1 MTPSD
6 VRAIIREEMQGL
18 AHTSSTST
26 RQPSRSRSPVSSESE
41 VVQKSSDEE
50 ESQQSS
56 SEYEGGLC
64 LPNSS
69 VDSLIKAVR
78 STMGC
83 PDEKGKKSGQDI
95 MFAGLGQ
102 RKRRSFPTIPTI
114 KELVKKE
121 WEKQHTRGFL
131 PSSAKRRYP
140 FSDEELSSWQKIPK
154 VDAAVASTSKQS
166 VLPVEDS
173 GTLTDPLDRKAE
185 ALLKRSWEANTGA
198 FRPAIAS
205 TCTAR
210 SLLVWTEQLEEQI
223 RGGASRN
230 TILSKIPLMKDAV
243 AFLADASVDSLR
255 LTARSAGLVN
265 TARRALWLKNWKGDA
280 QAKAKLCAIPCQ
292 GELSGDAPSPGINL
306 LSKGSAGRQRIQNKK
321 VLCFPDPI
329 TKNATS
335 TVNYEVGGRLKYFSS
350 KWKLITS
357 SPWILDIIGN
367 GLKLEF
373 DRIPW
378 DSFIVTSP
386 RGQQQQEALESEIL
400 SLLSKKVL
408 IEVPRDQEGRGFY
421 SPLFLINKPDGS
433 FRTIINLKKLNS
445 FLRNHTFKMESI
457 SSTIKLLFPRCV
469 MAGIDLKDAYYHL
482 PIHAEHQQYLR
493 VAVILEGQVRH
504 FQYVAMPFGLS
515 MAPRIFT
522 KVMLEVM
529 AHLRQRDTLIIPY
542 LDDFLVVGNS
552 VAQCKLRLSNT
563 ISSLQ
568 ELGWIINFEKS
579 RLNPDTTQMFLGI
592 QLDSVSQKS
601 FLPHSKKRTIQS
613 KVSEAI
619 KNPYMTLRKA
629 MSLLGSLSSCIP
641 AVPWAQFHTR
651 QLQFEVLS
659 AQGRV
664 GHLESKLTLS
674 RDVIESLSWWLDM
687 GHLSGGVPWIIDPS
701 RIITTDAS
709 PTGWGA
715 HMEDDIVQDTWNQSE
730 SSCSSNWKELTAVGK
745 ALNYFLPQIQGADVR
760 VFSDN
765 STTVAYVNRQ
775 GGTRSGSLMTIAG
788 EIFQFAEA
796 HLASLTA
803 LHIRGIEN
811 TKADY
816 LSRNRLRQGEWS
828 LNRAVFRLI
837 TKAWGVPQIDLFATR
852 GNRQVERFAS
862 LNSMD
867 HPDMLDSLHHPWNFK
882 LAYAFPP
889 MSLIPLVIRKIRRE
903 QARIILIAP
912 FWPKRP
918 WFSCLQSMCLSDP
931 WILPLD
937 KELLFQGPFFHPQ
950 VKGLHLTAWNLSGNY

>member
-18 AHTSSTST
+18 AQTSTTST
-26 RQPSRSRSPVSSESE
+26 RQPSRSKSPGSSQSE
-41 VVQKSSDEE
+41 DVCISSDEA
-50 ESQQSS
+50 ESQPSS
-56 SEYEGGLC
+56 SEAEGGLC

-69 VDSLIKAVR
+69 VDNLIKSVR

-83 PDEKGKKSGQDI
+83 SEEKGSKTAQDI

-102 RKRRSFPTIPTI
+102 KKRRSFPVIKTI
-114 KELVKKE
+114 KEIVKKE
-121 WEKQHTRGFL
+121 WDKQNRGFL
-131 PSSAKRRYP
+131 PSSSKRRYP
-140 FSDEELSSWQKIPK
+140 FSDEELNTWSKVPK
-154 VDAAVASTSKQS
+154 VDAAVASTTKQS

-173 GTLTDPLDRKAE
+173 GVLTDPLDRKAE

-198 FRPAIAS
+198 FRPAISS

-210 SLLVWTEQLEEQI
+210 SLLVWMEQLEEQI
-223 RGGASRN
+223 RGRTSRES
-230 TILSKIPLMKDAV
+230 ILPKFPLIKEAV

-255 LTARSAGLVN
+255 LAARSAGLVN

-292 GELSGDAPSPGINL
+292 GEPSKDVPLPGTSRSN
-306 LSKGSAGRQRIQNKK
+306 KGSDGSRRTRSKK
-321 VLCFPDPI
+321 VPFLAGPI
-329 TKNATS
+329 TRNANTA
-335 TVNYEVGGRLKYFSS
+335 NQEVGGRLKFFFPR
-350 KWKLITS
+350 WEQITS
-357 SPWILDIIGN
+357 SQWILDIVQY

-386 RGQQQQEALESEIL
+386 KGQDQQRALESEIR

-408 IEVPRDQEGRGFY
+408 IEVPQDQEGRGFY

-433 FRTIINLKKLNS
+433 FRTIINLKRLNA

-482 PIHAEHQQYLR
+482 PIHPEHQKYLR

-522 KVMLEVM
+522 KVILEVM
-529 AHLRQRDTLIIPY
+529 AHLRQQDTLIIPY

-552 VAQCKLRLSNT
+552 MLQCKTRLSNT

-579 RLNPDTTQMFLGI
+579 RLNPETVQTFLGI
-592 QLDSVSQKS
+592 QLDSVSQRC
-601 FLPHSKKRTIQS
+601 FLPQAKKLTIQS
-613 KVSEAI
+613 RVSDAI
-619 KNPYMTLRKA
+619 RNPYMTLRKS

-651 QLQFEVLS
+651 QLQYEVLS
-659 AQGRV
+659 AQGKN
-664 GHLESKLTLS
+664 GHLESKITLS
-674 RDVIESLSWWLDM
+674 KDVLESLSWWLDM
-687 GHLSGGVPWIIDPS
+687 DHLSEGVPWIIDPS
-701 RIITTDAS
+701 KIITTDAS
-709 PTGWGA
+709 PIGWGA
-715 HMEDDIVQDTWNQSE
+715 HMKNSLAQDTWDQAE
-730 SSCSSNWKELTAVGK
+730 LSCSSNWKELKAVEC
-745 ALNYFLPQIQGADVR
+745 ALNHFLPQIQGADVR
-760 VFSDN
+760 IYSDN

-775 GGTRSGSLMTIAG
+775 GGTRSGSLMTIAAD
-788 EIFQFAEA
+788 IFQLAET
-796 HLASLTA
+796 HLTSLTA
-803 LHIRGIEN
+803 LHIRGVEN
-811 TKADY
+811 IRADY
-816 LSRNRLRQGEWS
+816 LSRNELCQGEWT
-828 LNRAVFRLI
+828 LNRSIFSVI
-837 TKAWGVPQIDLFATR
+837 TESWGIPQIDLFATR
-852 GNRQVERFAS
+852 DNRQVKRFAS
-862 LNSMD
+862 LNVMD
-867 HPDMLDSLHHPWNFK
+867 HPDMLDSLHHPWRFQ

-903 QARIILIAP
+903 QARVILIAP

-918 WFSCLQSMCLSDP
+918 WFSCLQTMCLCDP
-931 WILPLD
+931 WILPSD
-937 KELLFQGPFFHPQ
+937 KELLSQGPFFHPQ
-950 VKGLHLTAWNLSGNY
+950 VKGLHLTAWNLRGNY

>member
-1 MTPSD
+1 
-6 VRAIIREEMQGL
+6 
-18 AHTSSTST
+18 
-26 RQPSRSRSPVSSESE
+26 
-41 VVQKSSDEE
+41 
-50 ESQQSS
+50 
-56 SEYEGGLC
+56 
-64 LPNSS
+64 
-69 VDSLIKAVR
+69 
-78 STMGC
+78 MGC
-83 PDEKGKKSGQDI
+83 PDEKGKKSAQDI

-102 RKRRSFPTIPTI
+102 RKRRSFPAIPTI

-140 FSDEELSSWQKIPK
+140 FSDEELNSWQKIPK

-198 FRPAIAS
+198 FRPAISS

-223 RGGASRN
+223 RSGASRN

-292 GELSGDAPSPGINL
+292 GELSGGAPSPGTNL
-306 LSKGSAGRQRIQNKK
+306 LNKGSAGKQRIQNKE

-329 TKNATS
+329 TKNVIN
-335 TVNYEVGGRLKYFSS
+335 TVNYEVGGRLKYFFD

-367 GLKLEF
+367 GLRLEF
-373 DRIPW
+373 HRIPW

-400 SLLSKKVL
+400 SLLYKKVL

-493 VAVILEGQVRH
+493 VAVILKGQVRH

-542 LDDFLVVGNS
+542 LDDFLVIGNS

-592 QLDSVSQKS
+592 QLDS
-601 FLPHSKKRTIQS
+601 
-613 KVSEAI
+613 
-619 KNPYMTLRKA
+619 
-629 MSLLGSLSSCIP
+629 
-641 AVPWAQFHTR
+641 
-651 QLQFEVLS
+651 
-659 AQGRV
+659 
-664 GHLESKLTLS
+664 
-674 RDVIESLSWWLDM
+674 
-687 GHLSGGVPWIIDPS
+687 
-701 RIITTDAS
+701 
-709 PTGWGA
+709 
-715 HMEDDIVQDTWNQSE
+715 
-730 SSCSSNWKELTAVGK
+730 
-745 ALNYFLPQIQGADVR
+745 IQGADVR

-788 EIFQFAEA
+788 EIFQFAET
-796 HLASLTA
+796 HLTSLTA
-803 LHIRGIEN
+803 LHIRGVEN

-828 LNRAVFRLI
+828 LNRTVFRLI
-837 TKAWGVPQIDLFATR
+837 TRAWGVPQIDLFATR

-867 HPDMLDSLHHPWNFK
+867 HPDMLDSLHHPWDFR

-889 MSLIPLVIRKIRRE
+889 ISQPTSFVQSTKKSIEKPQQSGLFNLPPSYKWSKASAIKYKEVLNRPPI
-903 QARIILIAP
+903 QAMLHHFNYEYKPNQGVNQATKVLNDIFYTIA
-912 FWPKRP
+912 R
-918 WFSCLQSMCLSDP
+918 LSDLKKKKKRVNRKMP
-931 WILPLD
+931 KEKQTNGWFAECKTVQKTLRTALNKKHRDPSHPCLRDAYIIQKATILR
-937 KELLFQGPFFHPQ
+937 KKKQ
-950 VKGLHLTAWNLSGNY
+950 LHRHQI